1 MLSLIRI
8 FCVLLAFSVPVS
20 AVHAAG
26 AVDEHGKGPKIGAQ
40 IPHDLALPDQNG
52 QRLDFMARARA
63 KGLIILFS
71 RSVGW

>member
-1 MLSLIRI
+1 MVSLIRI
-8 FCVLLAFSVPVS
+8 ACVLLAFSLPLS
-20 AVHAAG
+20 AAHAAG
-26 AVDEHGKGPKIGAQ
+26 ATDELNKGPKVGQQ
-40 IPHDLALPDQNG
+40 IPHDLSLLDQNG